1 MPKNQFGNGFTAM
14 NGFFVITKLFVD
26 LLCFACYKIVQL
38 QWHHKFLFAT
48 IFLCHKLLQKLTQWS
63 STIHPIH
70 SSHPYCAL
78 ASKLAIF
85 HRQNHHTSHFCNTFG
100 FAIFSSH
107 VIAIFS
113 FVFFPFEYRK
123 SRRRKKRGDPHFP
136 FLFFSCSIS
145 WREISTNW
153 SAKDW
158 ITKALL
164 WTYCYQ

>member
-1 MPKNQFGNGFTAM
+1 MVLQLTMTFL
-14 NGFFVITKLFVD
+14 VITKLFLD
-26 LLCFACYKIVQL
+26 LFCFNCYKIVSLQL
-38 QWHHKFLFAT
+38 HHKLFAT
-48 IFLCHKLLQKLTQWS
+48 IFPCHKLLQKLTQRS
-63 STIHPIH
+63 STIHPIR

-123 SRRRKKRGDPHFP
+123 SRRRKKREEIPI
-136 FLFFSCSIS
+136 FLFFSFHAQFPEG
-145 WREISTNW
+145 R
-153 SAKDW
+153 
-158 ITKALL
+158 
-164 WTYCYQ
+164 